1 MNRRNI
7 FSLSL
12 ITALGLALLPAAS
25 GAQQKSL
32 KELLVGTWT
41 AVSTINTATN
51 GTKSEPFGPNPKG
64 LLIFESNGRFSLIT
78 VRPDLPKCGTNN
90 RATGTADEN
99 KAVLQGSIA
108 YFGTYSVN
116 EADKS
121 YAVQIEGAT
130 FPNWAGTTQKRG
142 LSISG
147 DELTFINAAGSAGGY
162 PAMWSRRSDH
172 WPD

>member
-1 MNRRNI
+1 MDRRNI
-7 FSLSL
+7 VSL
-12 ITALGLALLPAAS
+12 ALASGFALLPAAS
-25 GAQQKSL
+25 GAQQKTL
-32 KELLVGTWT
+32 KEQLVGTWAT
-41 AVSTINTATN
+41 VSVINTAAN

-78 VRPDLPKCGTNN
+78 VRPDLPKFCTNN

-121 YAVQIEGAT
+121 YTVQVEGAT
-130 FPNWAGTTQKRG
+130 FPNWAGTAQRRG

-147 DELTFINAAGSAGGY
+147 DELTFVNSAGSAGGSNEAKY
-162 PAMWSRRSDH
+162 KRIK
-172 WPD
+172 